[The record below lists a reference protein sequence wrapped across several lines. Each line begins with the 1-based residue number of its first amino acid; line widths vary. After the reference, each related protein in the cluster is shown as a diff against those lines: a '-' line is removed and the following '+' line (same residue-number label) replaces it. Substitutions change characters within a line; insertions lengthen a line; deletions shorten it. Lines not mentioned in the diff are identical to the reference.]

1 MLSANHNEVFFLS
14 YNKWKNSPMLI
25 INVKVMVDKSVDD
38 ENDEICSAAHPSLL
52 FVTTYNWRQQYFMDE
67 NLTNPCNRP

>member
-52 FVTTYNWRQQYFMDE
+52 FVTTYN
-67 NLTNPCNRP
+67 